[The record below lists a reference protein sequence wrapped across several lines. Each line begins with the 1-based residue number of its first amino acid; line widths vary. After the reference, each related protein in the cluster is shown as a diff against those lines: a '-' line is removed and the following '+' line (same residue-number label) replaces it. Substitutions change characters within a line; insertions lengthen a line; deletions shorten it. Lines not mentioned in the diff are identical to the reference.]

1 MAKSR
6 KSRSRKSNRRQ
17 KRGGALDGAPLNYA
31 LAGSWPSSQSL
42 NQGAD
47 YFKYHEGQHGGQA
60 PLSAIG
66 AEMLPG
72 GLVGPAHL
80 AGLNKAYADI
90 AGLPDMNGG
99 RRRRHRSK
107 KAKKGGRRHKKGTR
121 RHCKNKS
128 KKGGKRRKNRRTRR
142 RGGAM
147 GYAPFPSQGMLLSGN
162 EYAQAGLNPEWQ
174 NAQEFDSAMLR
185 QSM

>member
-1 MAKSR
+1 MPKSR
-6 KSRSRKSNRRQ
+6 KSRSRRRQ
-17 KRGGALDGAPLNYA
+17 KRGGALDGSPLNYA
-31 LAGSWPSSQSL
+31 LAGSWPSTQSL
-42 NQGAD
+42 NQGVD

-80 AGLNKAYADI
+80 TGLNKAYADI
-90 AGLPDMNGG
+90 AGLRDMNGG

-107 KAKKGGRRHKKGTR
+107 KAKKGGKRKSRRHR
-121 RHCKNKS
+121 KNKS

-174 NAQEFDSAMLR
+174 NAQEFDSAMMR

>member
-1 MAKSR
+1 MPKSR
-6 KSRSRKSNRRQ
+6 KSRSRRRQ

-90 AGLPDMNGG
+90 AGLRDMNGG

-107 KAKKGGRRHKKGTR
+107 KAKKGGKRKSI

-128 KKGGKRRKNRRTRR
+128 KKGGKRRKHRRTRR

-162 EYAQAGLNPEWQ
+162 QYAQAGLNPEWK

>member
-1 MAKSR
+1 MPK
-6 KSRSRKSNRRQ
+6 SRKSNRRR

-47 YFKYHEGQHGGQA
+47 YFKYHEGQHGGEA

-72 GLVGPAHL
+72 SLVGPAHL

-90 AGLPDMNGG
+90 AGLRDMNGG

-107 KAKKGGRRHKKGTR
+107 KAKKGGKRRKCTR
-121 RHCKNKS
+121 RHRKTQ
-128 KKGGKRRKNRRTRR
+128 GGKRRKHGKRSRKHRRA

-147 GYAPFPSQGMLLSGN
+147 GYAPFPSQGMLLSSN
-162 EYAQAGLNPEWQ
+162 EYAQAGLNPEWK
-174 NAQEFDSAMLR
+174 NAQEFDSAMAR
-185 QSM
+185 GSM